1 MATNSSVTPYH
12 ILRSALSLYQKT
24 PVNLDGSERQR
35 VELQALREA
44 SIEQAIL
51 SSEDARGVVVP
62 EATVKDALLGMQQ
75 QYPSQEDFESDLADN
90 HLSRRLLW
98 QSLERQ
104 LRVEAVMER
113 VGSRVAEVSE
123 VEAQIHY
130 YMHKDRYQLPE
141 TRTVRQILI
150 TINDDFA
157 DNTRDQAKKRITTI
171 RERLSRKPKRFE
183 EQAIKHSE
191 CPTAMQGGLLGRVEQ
206 GQLYPELDAVAF
218 SLNAGE
224 LSDVVESELGFHLL
238 RCDEIHDAGEV
249 PPETILSS
257 IADKLTERRRR
268 QCQQAWLGRL
278 LKADREAEL
287 SKSHEPLAVD

>member
-24 PVNLDGSERQR
+24 PVNLNGTERQR
-35 VELQALREA
+35 VELQALRES

-51 SSEDARGVVVP
+51 SSEEASGVVVP
-62 EATVKDALLGMQQ
+62 EGTVKDALLGMQQ
-75 QYPSQEDFESDLADN
+75 QYPTQEDFDNDLADN
-90 HLSRRLLW
+90 NLSRGTLW

-113 VGSRVAEVSE
+113 VGARAAQVSE

-150 TINDDFA
+150 TINEDFA
-157 DNTRDQAKKRITTI
+157 DNTSEQARKRIDKI
-171 RERLSRKPKRFE
+171 QERLSRKPKRFE
-183 EQAIKHSE
+183 EQAMKHSE
-191 CPTAMQGGLLGRVEQ
+191 CPTAMQGGLLGRVGQ
-206 GQLYPELDAVAF
+206 GQLYPELDAAAF
-218 SLNAGE
+218 ALKAGE
-224 LSDVVESELGFHLL
+224 LSDVIQSELGFHLL
-238 RCDEIHDAGEV
+238 RCDEIHDAGDV
-249 PPETILSS
+249 PPETILGS

-278 LKADREAEL
+278 LRAENERQ
-287 SKSHEPLAVD
+287 SSTAGESLAVD

>member
-51 SSEDARGVVVP
+51 SSEDALGVVVP

-218 SLNAGE
+218 ALNAGE

-249 PPETILSS
+249 PPEAILSS
-257 IADKLTERRRR
+257 IASKLTERRRR

-278 LKADREAEL
+278 LKTDREAQL
-287 SKSHEPLAVD
+287 SKPHEPLAID